1 MKRVLTGIKPSGEI
15 HLGNYIGMVKEIIK
29 MQDQYEVFLMIADL
43 HAQTVTYN
51 PKELKRLTYELASS
65 LLALGVDPKK
75 TVLFKQSD
83 VPAHLYLYW
92 ILGCISHLG
101 ELYRMHEF
109 KEQSERYKKV
119 GVGAGILMYPVLQ
132 AADILIYNADL
143 VPVGQDQVQ
152 HLELAREL
160 ARRFN
165 QKFTKFFKVPEIYLH
180 PETAKIM
187 SLNDPQKKMSK
198 SLPEGCLEIFADEK
212 KIKEKIMKAVT
223 DSGNEVKYD
232 PVNKPGISNLMIIY
246 KYLTNKPLPEIEKE
260 FDGTGYAYFKE
271 KIYFAFLEYFKEAR
285 QRKKKLTKKLVE
297 KILVQGAKKANQ
309 VANTNLMKI
318 LKITGLK

>member
-1 MKRVLTGIKPSGEI
+1 MKRILTGIKPTGEI
-15 HLGNYIGMVKEIIK
+15 QLGNYFGMVKEIIK
-29 MQDQYEVFLMIADL
+29 MQDQYEIFLMIADF
-43 HAQTVTYN
+43 HAQTVPYK
-51 PKELKRLTYELASS
+51 PKELKKLTYELASS
-65 LLALGVDPKK
+65 LLALGIDHKK

-92 ILGCISHLG
+92 ILGCLSYLG

-109 KEQSERYKKV
+109 KEQSERYKKI

-143 VPVGQDQVQ
+143 VPIGQDQVQ

-165 QKFTKFFKVPEIYLH
+165 QKFGKIFKIPEIYFH
-180 PETAKIM
+180 QETAKIM
-187 SLNDPQKKMSK
+187 SLDNPQKKMSK
-198 SLPEGCLEIFADEK
+198 SLPEGCLEIFTDEK
-212 KIKEKIMKAVT
+212 KIKDKIARAIT

-232 PVNKPGISNLMIIY
+232 PINKPGISNLMIIY
-246 KYLTNKPLPEIEKE
+246 KYLTSRPLPEIEKE
-260 FDGTGYAYFKE
+260 FEGSGYAYFKE
-271 KIYFAFLEYFKEAR
+271 KIYLAFMEYFKSAR
-285 QRKKKLTKKLVE
+285 QRKKKINKKTVDEILE
-297 KILVQGAKKANQ
+297 KGAKKANKIAQ
-309 VANTNLMKI
+309 QNLIKI

>member
-1 MKRVLTGIKPSGEI
+1 MKKILTGIKPTGEI
-15 HLGNYIGMVKEIIK
+15 QLGNYFGMVKEIIA
-29 MQDQYEVFLMIADL
+29 MQDKHKVFLMIADL
-43 HAQTVTYN
+43 HAQTVPYHS
-51 PKELKRLTYELASS
+51 KELKRLTYELASS
-65 LLALGVDPKK
+65 LLALGINPKK

-83 VPAHLYLYW
+83 VPSHLYLYW
-92 ILGCISHLG
+92 ILGCISYLG

-109 KEQSERYKKV
+109 KEQSERYKKI

-165 QKFTKFFKVPEIYLH
+165 QRFGKVFKVPEIYLRE
-180 PETAKIM
+180 ETAKIM
-187 SLNDPQKKMSK
+187 SLDNPQKKMSK
-198 SLPEGCLEIFADEK
+198 SLPEGCLEIFANEK
-212 KIKEKIMKAVT
+212 KIKEKIIKAVT
-223 DSGNEVKYD
+223 DSGNEIKYD

-260 FDGTGYAYFKE
+260 FEVSGYAYFKE
-271 KIYFAFLEYFKEAR
+271 KIYEAFIDYFKLAR
-285 QRKKKLTKKLVE
+285 EKKKKITKKIVDKVLRE
-297 KILVQGAKKANQ
+297 GAKKANK
-309 VANTNLMKI
+309 VANQNLSKI